1 MPRNPSLPGPN
12 PAPGGTAFGGGI
24 LPPGGGRSP
33 RASRRGTASLMAAA
47 RAWTSAR
54 GLTAALCAWTPPA
67 AWRGSAG
74 PAEWRLRRWA
84 ASLPAPPAG
93 RHVRRPISLRK
104 GVSRCWT
111 AAALL
116 LLPAPTLA
124 ADPEAPDSTVYKA
137 PAVVVTA
144 TREAAPLDRLPLAV
158 SAVGRDRFAPGERGL
173 SLSEALR
180 QVPGLHVAERNNPSQ
195 GPRLMARGLGARAA
209 FGVRGVK
216 VLLDGVPL
224 TTPDGQT
231 QLGNI
236 DLAAAGRVEVLR
248 GPASSLYGNAGGGV
262 VSVRTRH
269 PEATGVRVQPRLVAG
284 SDGLWLRQLAL
295 AGGGRHSF
303 HLSLRQLDLDGY
315 RDHSEARVRGLNAV
329 ARSRLRPSWELVW
342 VLNLYDAPYLL
353 NPSSLHRTDAEERPR
368 FARGFIV
375 GQGASKRARQS
386 QGGITLRHTGGG
398 ARTELT
404 LYGVARS
411 LLNPIPGTVI
421 DLERRA
427 GGLRAVHGR
436 TVRLA
441 GLPGSWKAGG
451 DLEAQRD
458 DRREHGN
465 EGLTDPD
472 TPPRRV
478 PESVSLGDLLQD
490 QEESVGSA
498 GAFAALDIHPRPGWT
513 LSLGGR
519 LDRYGFE
526 ATDRLLDDGDD
537 SGTRSLSQLSPSA
550 GLGWQLTPRTLLYAS
565 YGTAF
570 QTPTTVEL
578 GNRPDGAGG
587 FNPDLD
593 PESVSSLEAGL
604 RGSDRGGRLTWDAAI
619 YRLVVDGMLIPF
631 QVEDPASEAVYYR
644 NAGRAS
650 SRGLEAALGARRGI
664 WRADLAYTFTDFR
677 FDDYVIRSGE
687 EPVQL
692 SGNRVPGLPPHR
704 LLLDLTAELPLDIR
718 AEIETEW
725 VAGYWANDHNGPP
738 PGSEADRLDYENPA
752 HAVTGLRLTAPLT
765 FGFGRVRVFAGIDNL
780 LDAGY
785 NGSITPNAFGDR
797 FFEPASGRAW
807 YAGLEADL
815 GPP

>member
-1 MPRNPSLPGPN
+1 MRRFSL
-12 PAPGGTAFGGGI
+12 
-24 LPPGGGRSP
+24 S
-33 RASRRGTASLMAAA
+33 
-47 RAWTSAR
+47 
-54 GLTAALCAWTPPA
+54 TPV
-67 AWRGSAG
+67 W
-74 PAEWRLRRWA
+74 
-84 ASLPAPPAG
+84 
-93 RHVRRPISLRK
+93 
-104 GVSRCWT
+104 
-111 AAALL
+111 L
-116 LLPAPTLA
+116 LLPAAALAA
-124 ADPEAPDSTVYKA
+124 ADPEPPDSTAYTA
-137 PAVVVTA
+137 PVVVITA
-144 TREAAPLDRLPLAV
+144 TRDAAPLDRLPLAV
-158 SAVGRDRFAPGERGL
+158 SAVGRERFAPGEKAL
-173 SLSEALR
+173 SLGEALR
-180 QVPGLHVAERNNPSQ
+180 QVPGLLVSERNNWSL
-195 GPRLMARGLGARAA
+195 GPRLTARGLGARAA

-248 GPASSLYGNAGGGV
+248 GPSSSLYGNAGGGV
-262 VSVRTRH
+262 VSIRTRH
-269 PEATGVRVQPRLVAG
+269 PEAAGVRVKPRLVVG
-284 SDGLWLRQLAL
+284 SDGLWLRQATL

-303 HLSLRQLDLDGY
+303 HLSARQLDLDGY

-329 ARSRLRPSWELVW
+329 VRSRLRPSWELVW

-353 NPSSLHRTDAEERPR
+353 NPSSLNRADARERPR

-398 ARTELT
+398 QRTELT
-404 LYGVARS
+404 LYGVDRS
-411 LLNPIPGTVI
+411 LLNPIPGAVI

-436 TVRLA
+436 TLRLA
-441 GLPGSWKAGG
+441 GLPGSWKAGV

-458 DRREHGN
+458 DRTEHEN
-465 EGLTDPD
+465 EGLADPETDPA
-472 TPPRRV
+472 RV
-478 PESVSLGDLLQD
+478 PESVALGALLQD

-498 GAFAALDIHPRPGWT
+498 GAFAALTLHPRPGWT

-519 LDRYGFE
+519 MDRYGFE
-526 ATDRLLDDGDD
+526 ATDRLLGDGDD
-537 SGTRSLSQLSPSA
+537 SGSRTLSRFSPSA
-550 GLGWQLTPRTLLYAS
+550 GLGWQVTPRNLLYVS

-578 GNRPDGAGG
+578 GNRPGGGGG

-593 PESVSSLEAGL
+593 PESVSSLEVGL
-604 RGSDRGGRLTWDAAI
+604 RGSDRTGRLTWDAAI

-644 NAGRAS
+644 NAGSTS
-650 SRGLEAALGARRGI
+650 SRGLEAALGARHGS
-664 WRADLAYTFTDFR
+664 WRADLSYTFMDFL
-677 FDDYVIRSGE
+677 FDDYVVPADD

-704 LLLDLTAELPLDIR
+704 LLLDVTADLPFGLR

-725 VAGYWANDHNGPP
+725 VAGYYANDHNGPP
-738 PGSEADRLDYENPA
+738 PGSDAGRPDFHNGA
-752 HAVTGLRLTAPLT
+752 WAATGLRLTAPLT
-765 FGFGRVRVFAGIDNL
+765 LGLGRVRLFTGIDNL
-780 LDAGY
+780 LDAAY
-785 NGSITPNAFGDR
+785 NGSITPNAFGGR
-797 FFEPASGRAW
+797 FFEPASGRTW
-807 YAGLEADL
+807 YAGLEGDF

>member
-1 MPRNPSLPGPN
+1 MLMSASAGHMVRPSP
-12 PAPGGTAFGGGI
+12 
-24 LPPGGGRSP
+24 P
-33 RASRRGTASLMAAA
+33 RATASRGCEAAPAVRRTWVSSLRAAVLPIVPPQATPGRRMRRFSLWA
-47 RAWTSAR
+47 RT
-54 GLTAALCAWTPPA
+54 GLV
-67 AWRGSAG
+67 
-74 PAEWRLRRWA
+74 
-84 ASLPAPPAG
+84 LPAP
-93 RHVRRPISLRK
+93 L
-104 GVSRCWT
+104 
-111 AAALL
+111 
-116 LLPAPTLA
+116 LA
-124 ADPEAPDSTVYKA
+124 ADPEPPDSAQYTA

-144 TREAAPLDRLPLAV
+144 VREAAPLDRLPLAV
-158 SAVGRDRFAPGERGL
+158 SAVGQDRFAPGEKSL
-173 SLSEALR
+173 SLAEALR

-195 GPRLMARGLGARAA
+195 GPRLTARGLGARAA

-262 VSVRTRH
+262 VAVHTRH
-269 PEATGVRVQPRLVAG
+269 PEAAGVRVRPRLVAG
-284 SDGLWLRQLAL
+284 SDGLWLRRLTL

-329 ARSRLRPSWELVW
+329 VRSRLGPAWELVW

-375 GQGASKRARQS
+375 GQGASKQARQT

-398 ARTELT
+398 GRTELT
-404 LYGVARS
+404 LYGVDRG
-411 LLNPIPGTVI
+411 LLNPIPGAVI

-436 TVRLA
+436 TLRLA
-441 GLPGSWKAGG
+441 GLPGSWKAGV

-465 EGLTDPD
+465 EGLAEPETVPA
-472 TPPRRV
+472 RV
-478 PESVSLGDLLQD
+478 PESVALGALLQD

-498 GAFAALDIHPRPGWT
+498 GAFAALAVHPRPGWT

-526 ATDRLLDDGDD
+526 ASDRLLDDGDD

-550 GLGWQLTPRTLLYAS
+550 GLGWQLTPRNLLYAS

-578 GNRPDGAGG
+578 GNRPDGGGG

-593 PESVSSLEAGL
+593 PESVSSLEVGL
-604 RGSDRGGRLTWDAAI
+604 RGSDRSGRLTWDAAV
-619 YRLVVDGMLIPF
+619 YRIAVDGMLIPF

-644 NAGRAS
+644 NAGRTS
-650 SRGLEAALGARRGI
+650 SRGLEAALGAGRGI
-664 WRADLAYTFTDFR
+664 WRAGLAYTFMDFR
-677 FDDYVIRSGE
+677 FNDYVIRSGE

-704 LLLDLTAELPLDIR
+704 LLLDVAAELPLDIR

-738 PGSEADRLDYENPA
+738 PGSEADRLDYRNGDCA
-752 HAVTGLRLTAPLT
+752 AAGLRLVAPRS
-765 FGFGRVRVFAGIDNL
+765 FGFGRLRAFAGIDNL
-780 LDAGY
+780 LDAAC

-797 FFEPASGRAW
+797 FFEPASGRTW

>member
-1 MPRNPSLPGPN
+1 MRLPSLRA
-12 PAPGGTAFGGGI
+12 PAPQ
-24 LPPGGGRSP
+24 
-33 RASRRGTASLMAAA
+33 AA
-47 RAWTSAR
+47 
-54 GLTAALCAWTPPA
+54 
-67 AWRGSAG
+67 
-74 PAEWRLRRWA
+74 
-84 ASLPAPPAG
+84 APPAHHPRSPALAG
-93 RHVRRPISLRK
+93 RILPTAAPGRRRRRPSLRAQI
-104 GVSRCWT
+104 W
-111 AAALL
+111 L
-116 LLPAPTLA
+116 LLPAAAFA
-124 ADPEAPDSTVYKA
+124 ADPEPPDSTQYTV

-144 TREAAPLDRLPLAV
+144 TRDAAPLERLPLAV
-158 SAVGRDRFAPGERGL
+158 STVGRDDFAPGEKAI

-180 QVPGLHVAERNNPSQ
+180 QVPGLYVAERNNPSQ

-248 GPASSLYGNAGGGV
+248 GPNSSLYGNAGGGV
-262 VSVRTRH
+262 VSVHTEH
-269 PEATGVRVQPRLVAG
+269 PEAAGLRVKPRLVAG
-284 SDGLWLRQLAL
+284 SDGLWLRQATLT
-295 AGGGRHSF
+295 GGGRHSW
-303 HLSLRQLDLDGY
+303 HLSARQLDLDGY

-329 ARSRLRPSWELVW
+329 VRSRLRPSWELVW

-353 NPSSLHRTDAEERPR
+353 NPSSLIRGDARDRPR

-375 GQGASKRARQS
+375 RQGASKEARQS

-398 ARTELT
+398 ARSELT
-404 LYGVARS
+404 LYGVDRG
-411 LLNPIPGTVI
+411 LLNPIPGAVI

-436 TVRLA
+436 PLRLA
-441 GLPGSWKAGG
+441 GLAGSWKAGV

-458 DRREHGN
+458 DRREHEN
-465 EGLTDPD
+465 EGLADAD
-472 TPPRRV
+472 TEPARV
-478 PESVSLGDLLQD
+478 PESVALGALLQD

-498 GAFAALDIHPRPGWT
+498 GAFAALALHPKPGWT

-519 LDRYGFE
+519 FDRYGFE
-526 ATDRLLDDGDD
+526 AADRLLADGDD
-537 SGTRSLSQLSPSA
+537 SGTRSLSRFSPAA

-578 GNRPDGAGG
+578 GNRPDGGGG

-593 PESVSSLEAGL
+593 PESVSSLEVGL
-604 RGSDRGGRLTWDAAI
+604 RGRDRSGRLTWDAAL
-619 YRLVVDGMLIPF
+619 YRLAVDGMLIPF
-631 QVEDPASEAVYYR
+631 QVDDPASEAVYYR
-644 NAGRAS
+644 NAGRTT
-650 SRGLEAALGARRGI
+650 SRGLEAALGARRGA
-664 WRADLAYTFTDFR
+664 WRADLSYTFMDFR
-677 FDDYVIRSGE
+677 FDDYAVGSGDDA
-687 EPVQL
+687 VQL
-692 SGNRVPGLPPHR
+692 SGHRVPGLPPHR
-704 LLLDLTAELPLDIR
+704 LLLDATGDLPLGLR

-738 PGSEADRLDYENPA
+738 PGSAAAPTDFHNDTY
-752 HAVTGLRLTAPLT
+752 AVTGLRLTAPLT
-765 FGFGRVRVFAGIDNL
+765 LGLGRVRLFTGIDNL
-780 LDAGY
+780 LDAAY
-785 NGSITPNAFGDR
+785 NGSITPNAFGAR
-797 FFEPASGRAW
+797 FFEPAPGRTW

>member
-1 MPRNPSLPGPN
+1 MRWASSLR
-12 PAPGGTAFGGGI
+12 AAI
-24 LPPGGGRSP
+24 LVLP
-33 RASRRGTASLMAAA
+33 
-47 RAWTSAR
+47 
-54 GLTAALCAWTPPA
+54 TAALA
-67 AWRGSAG
+67 A
-74 PAEWRLRRWA
+74 E
-84 ASLPAPPAG
+84 
-93 RHVRRPISLRK
+93 
-104 GVSRCWT
+104 
-111 AAALL
+111 
-116 LLPAPTLA
+116 
-124 ADPEAPDSTVYKA
+124 PEPPDSTVYTA
-137 PAVVVTA
+137 PPVVVTA
-144 TREAAPLDRLPLAV
+144 VREAAPLDRLPLAV

-173 SLSEALR
+173 SLAEALR

-248 GPASSLYGNAGGGV
+248 GPNSSLYGNAGGGV
-262 VSVRTRH
+262 VAVHTRH
-269 PEATGVRVQPRLVAG
+269 PEDAGVRVKPRLVAG
-284 SDGLWLRQLAL
+284 SHGLWLRRLTL

-303 HLSLRQLDLDGY
+303 HLSARQLDLDGY

-329 ARSRLRPSWELVW
+329 VRSRLRPSWELVW

-353 NPSSLHRTDAEERPR
+353 NPSSLIRGDARDRPR

-375 GQGASKRARQS
+375 RQGASKQARQS

-398 ARTELT
+398 KRTELT
-404 LYGVARS
+404 LYGVDRG
-411 LLNPIPGTVI
+411 LLNPIPGAVI

-436 TVRLA
+436 TLRL
-441 GLPGSWKAGG
+441 GNLPGSWKAGV

-465 EGLTDPD
+465 EGLPDPD
-472 TPPRRV
+472 TEPARV
-478 PESVSLGDLLQD
+478 PESVALGALQQD

-498 GAFAALDIHPRPGWT
+498 GAFAALALHPRPGWT

-526 ATDRLLDDGDD
+526 VSDRLLDDGDD
-537 SGTRSLSQLSPSA
+537 SGTRSLSRLSPSA
-550 GLGWQLTPRTLLYAS
+550 GLGWQVTPRNLLYAS

-593 PESVSSLEAGL
+593 PESVSSFEVGL
-604 RGSDRGGRLTWDAAI
+604 RGSDRSGRLTWDAAI
-619 YRLVVDGMLIPF
+619 YRLVVDGMLIPY
-631 QVEDPASEAVYYR
+631 QVDDPASEAVYYR
-644 NAGRAS
+644 NAGRTS
-650 SRGLEAALGARRGI
+650 SRGLEAALGARRGS
-664 WRADLAYTFTDFR
+664 WRADLSYTFMDFL

-692 SGNRVPGLPPHR
+692 SGNRIPGLPPHR
-704 LLLDLTAELPLDIR
+704 LLLDLAADLPFGLR
-718 AEIETEW
+718 AEGETEW
-725 VAGYWANDHNGPP
+725 VAGYYANDHNGPP
-738 PGSEADRLDYENPA
+738 PGSAAAPTDFRNDTY
-752 HAVTGLRLTAPLT
+752 AVTGLRLTAPITL
-765 FGFGRVRVFAGIDNL
+765 GFGGVRLFTGIDNL
-780 LDAGY
+780 LDAAY
-785 NGSITPNAFGDR
+785 NGSITPNAFGAR
-797 FFEPASGRAW
+797 FFEPASGRTW

>member
-1 MPRNPSLPGPN
+1 MRHLSLP
-12 PAPGGTAFGGGI
+12 
-24 LPPGGGRSP
+24 PP
-33 RASRRGTASLMAAA
+33 ASL
-47 RAWTSAR
+47 
-54 GLTAALCAWTPPA
+54 
-67 AWRGSAG
+67 
-74 PAEWRLRRWA
+74 
-84 ASLPAPPAG
+84 
-93 RHVRRPISLRK
+93 
-104 GVSRCWT
+104 
-111 AAALL
+111 LL
-116 LLPAPTLA
+116 LLPAPLLA
-124 ADPEAPDSTVYKA
+124 ADADPPDSTQYTT
-137 PAVVVTA
+137 PEVVVTA
-144 TREAAPLDRLPLAV
+144 VREAAPLDRLPLAV
-158 SAVGRDRFAPGERGL
+158 SAVGRDRFAPGERSL
-173 SLSEALR
+173 SLAEALR

-195 GPRLMARGLGARAA
+195 GPRLTARGRGARAA

-248 GPASSLYGNAGGGV
+248 GPNSSLYGNAGGGV
-262 VSVRTRH
+262 VSIRTRH
-269 PEATGVRVQPRLVAG
+269 PEAAGVRVKPRLVAG

-303 HLSLRQLDLDGY
+303 HLSARQLDLDGY
-315 RDHSEARVRGLNAV
+315 RDHSEARVLGLNAV
-329 ARSRLRPSWELVW
+329 VRSRLRPAWELVW

-353 NPSSLHRTDAEERPR
+353 NPSSLNRADARERPR

-375 GQGASKRARQS
+375 GQGASKQARQS

-404 LYGVARS
+404 LYGVDRS
-411 LLNPIPGTVI
+411 LLNPIPGAVI

-436 TVRLA
+436 TLRL
-441 GLPGSWKAGG
+441 GNLPGSWKAGV

-458 DRREHGN
+458 DRREHEN
-465 EGLTDPD
+465 EGLADAD
-472 TPPRRV
+472 TEPARV
-478 PESVSLGDLLQD
+478 PESVTLGALLQD

-498 GAFAALDIHPRPGWT
+498 GAFAALALHPRPGWT

-519 LDRYGFE
+519 FDRYGFE
-526 ATDRLLDDGDD
+526 AADRLLGDDDD
-537 SGTRSLSQLSPSA
+537 SGTRTLSRFSPSA
-550 GLGWQLTPRTLLYAS
+550 GLGWQLTPRNLLYAS

-578 GNRPDGAGG
+578 GNRPDGGGG

-593 PESVSSLEAGL
+593 PESVSSLEVGL
-604 RGSDRGGRLTWDAAI
+604 RGSDRTGRLTWDAAI

-644 NAGRAS
+644 NAGRTS
-650 SRGLEAALGARRGI
+650 SRGLEAALGADHGI
-664 WRADLAYTFTDFR
+664 WRADLAYTWMDFR
-677 FDDYVIRSGE
+677 FDDYVVGSGE
-687 EPVQL
+687 DAVQL
-692 SGNRVPGLPPHR
+692 SGKQVPGLPPHR
-704 LLLDLTAELPLDIR
+704 LLLDLTADLPFGLR
-718 AEIETEW
+718 AEVETEW

-738 PGSEADRLDYENPA
+738 PGSDDARLDYHNGA
-752 HAVTGLRLTAPLT
+752 YAVTGLRLTAPLT
-765 FGFGRVRVFAGIDNL
+765 FGFGRLRAFVGVDNL
-780 LDAGY
+780 LDAAY

-797 FFEPASGRAW
+797 FFEPASGRTW
-807 YAGLEADL
+807 YAGLKADF